1 MMEVAVVS
9 ELFGD
14 FLAAPSEAGI
24 FTDFDGT
31 LSPIVDVP
39 DEAQPLDDVA
49 EVLGALA
56 ERYGRVAVVSGRPVS
71 FLEGKVPSSVVLSGL
86 HGLERL
92 EQGQRLD
99 HPQGGVWREVTDDI
113 AVLAVDRLPPTVR
126 VEAKGISV
134 TLHYREHP
142 EVAEEVHRFA
152 EQQAARSGLVCRQ
165 ARMSYELHPPVEADK
180 GTAVIDLTSGLQ
192 AACFI
197 GDDRGD
203 LAAFAAL
210 DGLAATG
217 MNTVK
222 VAVASREAPAELI
235 DNADLV
241 LPGPAEAVE
250 LLRWL
255 SSPS

>member
-1 MMEVAVVS
+1 MEVAVVT
-9 ELFGD
+9 ELFAP

-39 DEAQPLDDVA
+39 DEAQPLAEVG
-49 EVLGALA
+49 EVLGLLA

-71 FLEGKVPSSVVLSGL
+71 FLEGRLPATVVLSGL

-92 EQGQRLD
+92 DHGERLD

-113 AVLAVDRLPPTVR
+113 AVLAANRLPPTVR
-126 VEAKGISV
+126 VEDKGISV

-142 EVAEEVHRFA
+142 EVADEVHRFA
-152 EQQAARSGLVCRQ
+152 EQQAARSGLVCRA

-180 GTAVIDLTSGLQ
+180 GTALADLTTGLQ

-203 LAAFAAL
+203 IAAFSALDRLAA
-210 DGLAATG
+210 DGMT
-217 MNTVK
+217 TVK
-222 VAVASREAPAELI
+222 VAVASGETPPDLVDA
-235 DNADLV
+235 ADLV
-241 LPGPAEAVE
+241 LPGPEQAVE

-255 SSPS
+255 ASS